1 MGVGADG
8 AELRSEDASRRAEGA
23 QDGRKHGALERRS
36 GSVFLK
42 ERARRSDKAG
52 TWSQGV
58 TPTKETFGLAS
69 SQKTYREPLK
79 AGIQPWGS
87 ETSGERARAWAGTL
101 LPPQGRRKM
110 GAGWLQTVSSFCF
123 ELNLARQRDRD
134 RQRQTENKRDRSRSF
149 SSWEAL
155 RSYPH
160 LHLSFH
166 RIPASAPTPNELA
179 IIPFHKY
186 PNLSGLTKV
195 VQLATIDL
203 GTQNWVWI
211 WYRSS
216 LALKDTGSSDF
227 GAYHWWE
234 NKTSNFSSVVGDGSS
249 EIIKRYSTMIC
260 AACRYKQ
267 TYHTIA

>member
-79 AGIQPWGS
+79 AGTSAVRIRNIRREPGREQGLCFPHRAGGRWGRDGCKLS
-87 ETSGERARAWAGTL
+87 QASALSWTWRDRETET
-101 LPPQGRRKM
+101 
-110 GAGWLQTVSSFCF
+110 
-123 ELNLARQRDRD
+123 DRD
-134 RQRQTENKRDRSRSF
+134 RQRTRGTEADHFLLEKPWGLIHIYICHFTES
-149 SSWEAL
+149 L
-155 RSYPH
+155 P
-160 LHLSFH
+160 L
-166 RIPASAPTPNELA
+166 PPTPNELA

>member
-1 MGVGADG
+1 MG
-8 AELRSEDASRRAEGA
+8 RSFGQRTLPGE
-23 QDGRKHGALERRS
+23 QKERRTGGNTARWRDWVAPCS
-36 GSVFLK
+36 LRK
-42 ERARRSDKAG
+42 EHEEATRQEPDPKESHRPRRRSDSHLHRKHTESLWRQAF
-52 TWSQGV
+52 SR
-58 TPTKETFGLAS
+58 ED
-69 SQKTYREPLK
+69 QKHPEREPGREQGLCF
-79 AGIQPWGS
+79 P
-87 ETSGERARAWAGTL
+87 R
-101 LPPQGRRKM
+101 QGRRKM

-211 WYRSS
+211 WYQSS